1 MSEEKERG
9 GFEEFIGHWQDEI
22 GRAWD
27 DLPPARRAEL
37 ERAIE
42 LLPGDVK
49 RWRGL
54 VDQAVSHLRS
64 AVAEKSRIAIVG
76 PVNVGKSTLYNLFV
90 RKRGDR
96 AQVSSVPGT
105 TRQAQLADA
114 GLFTAIDT
122 PGADAAGPI
131 GQEEKTKALEAA
143 RQADLLI
150 VVFDATHGIRPPEQ
164 ALLADLA
171 ALQKPM
177 IVALNKMDVV
187 GRERA
192 SVIGKAAATL
202 GLSAEQVIPIS
213 AKEGTGVD
221 RLLVSIAK
229 TEPGIVAA
237 LGTALP
243 EYRWKLAQ
251 AVMGRAASTA
261 AAIAVTPLPIVDFLP
276 LIAVQS
282 AMVLS
287 IARIYAYRITP
298 ARARELIAT
307 FGLGILGRTLF
318 YELAKFGGPPA
329 WLVAAAV
336 AGGTTIAMGTAAAV
350 WFDRG
355 ERLSGD
361 AMGRIA
367 QSVTQG
373 IVGRLLPLGKRRPKR
388 ITLRQQVDEALKD
401 VSPGNHP
408 PSDGDHETA
417 PITPPTAQ
425 GEEERAP
432 TS

>member
-1 MSEEKERG
+1 M
-9 GFEEFIGHWQDEI
+9 
-22 GRAWD
+22 
-27 DLPPARRAEL
+27 
-37 ERAIE
+37 
-42 LLPGDVK
+42 K

-54 VDQAVSHLRS
+54 VNQAVSHLRT
-64 AVAEKSRIAIVG
+64 AAGEKSRIAIVG

-90 RKRGDR
+90 RQHGDR
-96 AQVSSVPGT
+96 AQVSAVPGT
-105 TRQAQLADA
+105 TRLAQRADA

-122 PGADAAGPI
+122 PGADAGGPT
-131 GQEEKTKALEAA
+131 GQAERQKALEAA

-171 ALQKPM
+171 ALQRPM
-177 IVALNKMDVV
+177 VVALNKMDVV

-202 GLSAEQVIPIS
+202 GLNAEQVIPIS
-213 AKEGTGVD
+213 AKEAAGVD
-221 RLLVSIAK
+221 RLLVAIAK
-229 TEPGIVAA
+229 LEPGIVAA
-237 LGTALP
+237 LGAALP
-243 EYRWKLAQ
+243 DYRWKLAQ
-251 AVMGRAASTA
+251 AVMGRAASTS
-261 AAIAVTPLPIVDFLP
+261 AAIAVTPLPIIDFLP
-276 LIAVQS
+276 LLAVQA
-282 AMVLS
+282 AMVLG

-307 FGLGILGRTLF
+307 FGLGILGRSLF

-355 ERLSGD
+355 ERLSGE

-367 QSVTQG
+367 RSVTQG
-373 IVGRLLPLGKRRPKR
+373 IVGRLLPLGKRKPKR
-388 ITLRQQVDEALKD
+388 VTLREQVDEVLKD
-401 VSPGNHP
+401 ISSVDLP
-408 PSDGDHETA
+408 PSGEGSEA
-417 PITPPTAQ
+417 PPTPVMG
-425 GEEERAP
+425 GEGVEKLP
-432 TS
+432 S